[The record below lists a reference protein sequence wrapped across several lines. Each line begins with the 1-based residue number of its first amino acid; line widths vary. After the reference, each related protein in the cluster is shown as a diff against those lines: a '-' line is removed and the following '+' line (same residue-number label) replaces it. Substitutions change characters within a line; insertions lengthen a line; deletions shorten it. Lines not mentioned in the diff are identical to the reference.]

1 MLNLKTKKSGVLF
14 GVITLLIVGGT
25 IFATNTSDTFADTP
39 KDNGVENYTFT
50 ETPLDAKEIPHKD
63 GIESVLIKA
72 DSIVVQYSDGQ
83 VEEFSND
90 EYQLKS
96 EVLE

>member
-39 KDNGVENYTFT
+39 KDNSVKNYTFT
-50 ETPLDAKEIPHKD
+50 ETPVDAKEIPHKD
-63 GIESVLIKA
+63 GIESVLIKS

-90 EYQLKS
+90 EYQLKA